1 MKQHIPEQTI
11 GQKIN
16 NKKNFKNNLKK
27 QKWKDSTLKFMR
39 CSKNISKKVFYNNKG
54 LHQEKYKISKKS

>member
-54 LHQEKYKISKKS
+54 LH